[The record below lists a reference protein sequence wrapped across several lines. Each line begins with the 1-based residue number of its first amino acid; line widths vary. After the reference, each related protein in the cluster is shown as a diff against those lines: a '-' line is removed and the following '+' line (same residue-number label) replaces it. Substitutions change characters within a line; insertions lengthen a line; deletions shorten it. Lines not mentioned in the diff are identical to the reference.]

1 MKKLNLSKDSLRVLT
16 SQETDQIGGAAQVRG
31 GNYVPTRS
39 PYECHTLQAACFESA
54 RCQTNNCTISVSGP

>member
-16 SQETDQIGGAAQVRG
+16 SQEADQIGG

-39 PYECHTLQAACFESA
+39 PYECHTLQAACFQSA